1 MKLVF
6 CGTPQFAVP
15 TLKALLAADHEIAL
29 VVSQPDR
36 PTGRDRQITA
46 PPVKRAALAAGLS
59 IAQPEK
65 IRNNPEFRAQ
75 LEAIAPDA
83 IVVVAYG
90 RLIPPWMLA
99 LPRLGCINLHA
110 SLLPRYRGAAPIQW
124 AVAMGDTITGNTT
137 MLLEEGLDTG
147 PILLQQAV
155 VIAPHQTAAD
165 LFDLLAEG
173 GAPLVVKTLS
183 CLDNKTVE
191 PKPQNHAAATFAP
204 ILTREDGRMEFAAHT
219 ATELK
224 NRWRGFQP
232 WPGAFTALDGKKL
245 IVHRMEVADAPNF
258 AGPVSLAAEKADF
271 DSRSC
276 QGTTSV
282 VPHVQQNDSGA
293 LQAAEKPSALK
304 GYDFSRAVNA
314 TKQSRALAPEECFP
328 KTSAIPP
335 GQIRVQDHRLLVS
348 CAGNTWLE
356 LVEDQLEGKKR
367 LAAAEFLRGI
377 ALTANAWLG

>member
-1 MKLVF
+1 MTNPLRLIF

-15 TLKALLAADHEIAL
+15 TLKALLAAGYEIPL

-36 PTGRDRQITA
+36 PAGRDRQLTA
-46 PPVKRAALAAGLS
+46 PPVKLAALAAGLTV
-59 IAQPEK
+59 AQPET
-65 IRNNPEFRAQ
+65 IRNNPEFRSQ

-99 LPRLGCINLHA
+99 LPKLGCINLHA

-124 AVAMGDTITGNTT
+124 AVAKGETVTGNTT

-147 PILLQQAV
+147 PILLQQALA
-155 VIAPHQTAAD
+155 IFPQQTAAD
-165 LFDLLAEG
+165 LLDVLAVG
-173 GAPLVVKTLS
+173 GAPLVVKTLAGLES
-183 CLDNKTVE
+183 GTIE
-191 PKPQNHAAATFAP
+191 PRPQNPAGVSFAP
-204 ILTREDGRMEFAAHT
+204 LLTREDGHMDFAAHT

-245 IVHRMEVADAPNF
+245 IVHRMEVVDAPGSPESTPSEP
-258 AGPVSLAAEKADF
+258 APAETAF
-271 DSRSC
+271 
-276 QGTTSV
+276 
-282 VPHVQQNDSGA
+282 
-293 LQAAEKPSALK
+293 
-304 GYDFSRAVNA
+304 
-314 TKQSRALAPEECFP
+314 
-328 KTSAIPP
+328 IPP
-335 GQIRVQDHRLLVS
+335 GQIRIEDHRLLVA

-356 LVEDQLEGKKR
+356 LIEVQLEGKKR

-377 ALTANAWLG
+377 ALPANARLG